1 MRSGQPAC
9 DLSRFDPI
17 SGGSLQEAVGPLL
30 SESAGAG
37 EDDWHLWVAHS
48 EAAEHIR
55 QPGAATRL
63 SAKQIRV
70 VTLHHNRR
78 PSDFGQTLHLESQAA
93 IGERGG

>member
-1 MRSGQPAC
+1 MSSGQPAC

-63 SAKQIRV
+63 SAKQIRL